1 MYKDVLLTRLQDH
14 AGASLVCVLP
24 IYVDQNTTTAL
35 DSIPLSAID
44 CLVSDLRLSIDA
56 IFGFYVLQC
65 SNLGNSIMK
74 IDISSLSKHEAS

>member
-1 MYKDVLLTRLQDH
+1 MCTPNLCRSKHDNSAR
-14 AGASLVCVLP
+14 
-24 IYVDQNTTTAL
+24 L
-35 DSIPLSAID
+35 DSLSAID